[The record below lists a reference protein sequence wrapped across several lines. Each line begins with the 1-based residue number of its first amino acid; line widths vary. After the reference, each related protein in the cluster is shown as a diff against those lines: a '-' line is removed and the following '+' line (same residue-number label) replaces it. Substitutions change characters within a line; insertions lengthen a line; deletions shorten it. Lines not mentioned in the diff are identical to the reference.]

1 MKITEK
7 LKAKLDN
14 APSDEDVKKI
24 LAETKKGVEDAGVI
38 LDDAELNEAVG
49 GGNTDL
55 RLKSKNHNYGNFFH

>member
-14 APSDEDVKKI
+14 AVSAEEAEKI
-24 LAETKKGVEDAGVI
+24 LAETKKGVEDAGII

-49 GGNTDL
+49 GGTDL
-55 RLKSKNHNYGNFFH
+55 RLNSKNYNYGNFFQ

>member
-14 APSDEDVKKI
+14 AASAEEAEKI

-38 LDDAELNEAVG
+38 LDDAELNEAAG
-49 GGNTDL
+49 GKTDL
-55 RLKSKNHNYGNFFH
+55 RLNSKNHNYGNFFQ